1 MYETGQFSETWF
13 WNEIDKRD
21 NQIRKLEAEIEAL
34 KKAIKN
40 VAQTQTI

>member
-21 NQIRKLEAEIEAL
+21 NQIRKLEAEIETL
-34 KKAIKN
+34 KKVIN
-40 VAQTQTI
+40 RCSNEST

>member
-21 NQIRKLEAEIEAL
+21 NKIKRLEAEIEAL
-34 KKAIKN
+34 KKVIN
-40 VAQTQTI
+40 GCSNEST